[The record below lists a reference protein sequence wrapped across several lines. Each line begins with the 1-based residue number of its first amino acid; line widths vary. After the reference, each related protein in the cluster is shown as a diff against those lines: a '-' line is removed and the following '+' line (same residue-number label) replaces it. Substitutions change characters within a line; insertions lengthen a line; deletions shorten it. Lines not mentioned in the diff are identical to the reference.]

1 MDSTTIEQLV
11 DSINKAS
18 SSLTKRLKELGEPQ
32 PSFKK
37 DAPAVYPEDQTVKE
51 AKTAL
56 LDATRLLE
64 HLTQGP
70 EDYIKWNMVQV
81 SQQPM
86 RK

>member
-1 MDSTTIEQLV
+1 MENTSIEQLV
-11 DSINKAS
+11 ESINKAS
-18 SSLTKRLKELGEPQ
+18 ASLTGRLKELGEPQ

-37 DAPAVYPEDQTVKE
+37 DAPAVYPEDQAVKE

-64 HLTQGP
+64 HLTHGP

-81 SQQPM
+81 RQQPM